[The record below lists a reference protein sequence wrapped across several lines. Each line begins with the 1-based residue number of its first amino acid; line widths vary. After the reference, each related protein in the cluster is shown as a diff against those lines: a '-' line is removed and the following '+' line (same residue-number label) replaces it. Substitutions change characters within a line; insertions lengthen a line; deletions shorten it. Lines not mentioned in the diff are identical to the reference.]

1 VELVPGADI
10 LELQKIAAEFLKHEE
25 VVALLVS
32 DVEGVKIVAAVGD
45 KALKLGINANNLV
58 REVSKIVGGGGGGK
72 PSLAMGGGTD
82 SARIQDVLARG
93 LELVKEKC
101 KETSQ
106 K

>member
-1 VELVPGADI
+1 
-10 LELQKIAAEFLKHEE
+10 

-32 DVEGVKIVAAVGD
+32 DVEGVKIIAAAGD

-58 REVSKIVGGGGGGK
+58 REVAKIVGGDGGGK
-72 PSLAMGGGTD
+72 PALAMGGGTD
-82 SARIQDVLARG
+82 STRIQDVLARG